1 LWNSVGGG
9 GGEQRWGGELGSDQR
24 EAKELLKRKSYINMR
39 RRRHFFSAVLG
50 IKGRPRHRDEKN
62 RVSGDVK

>member
-1 LWNSVGGG
+1 M
-9 GGEQRWGGELGSDQR
+9 
-24 EAKELLKRKSYINMR
+24 KRKSYINMR